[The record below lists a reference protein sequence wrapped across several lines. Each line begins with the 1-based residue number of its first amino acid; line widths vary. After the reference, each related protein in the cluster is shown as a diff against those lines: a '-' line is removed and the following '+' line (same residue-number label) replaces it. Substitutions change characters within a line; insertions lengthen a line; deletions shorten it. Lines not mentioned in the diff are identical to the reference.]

1 MKDAKFKKPRKGK
14 WIILA
19 ITVALGF
26 AALWLIYA
34 FAQQIR
40 NSEQDKVR
48 LWASAI
54 SQKAQLM
61 SSTERFFNEVD
72 IDERRKVKLYIDVL
86 ESFNKKDLGSD
97 AEFYLSYV
105 SYIVDSSRT
114 PFMIIDRDSL
124 ITSCG
129 NIKSTPREDG
139 QLIGTKVTPEL
150 LYLFSNNP
158 PFHYNVWGI
167 PLTLLYKESQIYT
180 DMRFILDN
188 LNESFLSEVT
198 NNSVFVPVIVV
209 DSLKKNVISYGNIN
223 PVEFDNPSKLEKKL
237 KAMQGENDPIMLR
250 LANHHLAY
258 VFYERTPLLKLLRF
272 LPLIYLFLGM
282 ILVIVS
288 YNLFRT
294 ARSNEENRVWIGMA
308 KETAH
313 QLGTPISSLSGWA
326 DYLEGKPLEEPYL
339 SEIRKDIDRLD
350 TIARR
355 FSKIGSIPE
364 LKDEDICEVIQ
375 HTISYM
381 EKRSP
386 RKVNFVTN
394 LPDSPVIVPINRYL
408 FEWVI
413 ENLCKNAI
421 DAMEGKGTFT
431 TLLSIEGSHIHID
444 LCDTGKGIPTS
455 QQKYIFESGF
465 STKQRGWGLG
475 LSLARR
481 IIKEYHKGK
490 IYLKYSIPG
499 QGSVFRITLHKSSAP
514 SASSNSDANNS

>member
-1 MKDAKFKKPRKGK
+1 MKSFKRNRRSK
-14 WIILA
+14 WVIMAVTIA
-19 ITVALGF
+19 MGF
-26 AALWLIYA
+26 AALWLIYN

-40 NSEQDKVR
+40 KSEQEKVS
-48 LWASAI
+48 LWANAI

-61 SSTERFFNEVD
+61 TSTETFFNEVA

-86 ESFNKKDLGSD
+86 ESFNKRDLGSD
-97 AEFYLSYV
+97 AEFYLKYV

-114 PFMIIDRDSL
+114 PFIIMDRDSI

-129 NIKSTPREDG
+129 NVSPSAQQDG
-139 QLIGTKVTPEL
+139 ALIGTKITPQL
-150 LYLFSNNP
+150 LCLFCNNP
-158 PFHYNVWGI
+158 PFHYSIWGI
-167 PLTLLYKESQIYT
+167 PLTLLYRESQIYS
-180 DMRFILDN
+180 DMRAALDN
-188 LNESFLSEVT
+188 LTHSFLSEVT

-209 DSLKKNVISYGNIN
+209 DSRQTTVLGSGNIDSTDFN
-223 PVEFDNPSKLEKKL
+223 TPERLQRKLAK
-237 KAMQGENDPIMLR
+237 MRSENEPIPLR
-250 LANHHLAY
+250 LASNRLAY
-258 VFYERTPLLKLLRF
+258 VFYEDTPLLKLLHYI
-272 LPLIYLFLGM
+272 PLIYLFLAV
-282 ILVIVS
+282 ILLLVS

-294 ARSNEENRVWIGMA
+294 ARSSEENRVWVGMA

-326 DYLEGKPLEEPYL
+326 DYLEGKTLEEPYI

-355 FSKIGSIPE
+355 FSKIGSVPE
-364 LKDEDICEVIQ
+364 LVDEDVCDVIR

-386 RKVNFVTN
+386 KKVKFITN
-394 LPDSPVIVPINRYL
+394 LPNHPVVAPLNRYL

-413 ENLCKNAI
+413 ENICKNAI

-431 TLLSIEGSHIHID
+431 TILTTEGNSIYID
-444 LCDTGKGIPTS
+444 LSDTGKGILPS
-455 QQKYIFESGF
+455 QQKMIFESGF

-481 IIKEYHKGK
+481 IIQEYHKGK
-490 IYLKYSIPG
+490 IALKYSVPG
-499 QGSVFRITLHKSSAP
+499 QGSVFRITL
-514 SASSNSDANNS
+514 NSRS

>member
-1 MKDAKFKKPRKGK
+1 MSPKTKANNPKFKKPRKGK
-14 WIILA
+14 WAIMSITIILG
-19 ITVALGF
+19 L
-26 AALWLIYA
+26 AALWIINT
-34 FAQQIR
+34 FVQQIR
-40 NSEQDKVR
+40 KSEEEKVR
-48 LWASAI
+48 IWASAI
-54 SQKAQLM
+54 SQKAELM
-61 SSTERFFNEVD
+61 TSTETFFDEVA

-86 ESFNKKDLGSD
+86 QSFNNKDLGSD

-114 PFMIIDRDSL
+114 PFMIINRDSV

-129 NIKSTPREDG
+129 NIKPTIQEDG

-150 LYLFSNNP
+150 LQDFSDNP
-158 PFHYNVWGI
+158 PFHYSVWGI
-167 PLTLLYKESQIYT
+167 PLTLIYRESQIYS
-180 DMRFILDN
+180 DMRAALDN
-188 LNESFLSEVT
+188 LNRSFLSEVT

-209 DSLKKNVISYGNIN
+209 DSSKQNILGSGNIN
-223 PVEFDNPSKLEKKL
+223 PNEFDSPKKLSDKLEL
-237 KAMQGENDPIMLR
+237 MANENQPITLQ
-250 LANHHLAY
+250 LANNQTAY
-258 VFYERTPLLKLLRF
+258 VYYEPTPMLKLLRII
-272 LPLIYLFLGM
+272 PLIYLFLA
-282 ILVIVS
+282 LVLLLVS

-294 ARSNEENRVWIGMA
+294 ARSEEENRVWVGMA

-326 DYLEGKPLEEPYL
+326 DYLEGKTLEEPYL
-339 SEIRKDIDRLD
+339 GEIRKDIDRLD

-364 LKDEDICEVIQ
+364 PKSEDLCEVIR

-386 RKVNFVTN
+386 RKVNFVTT
-394 LPDSPVIVPINRYL
+394 LPDRPVIAPLNRYL

-413 ENLCKNAI
+413 ENICKNAI

-431 TLLSIEGSHIHID
+431 TILTTEGNHIHID
-444 LCDTGKGIPTS
+444 LCDTGKGIPAS
-455 QQKYIFESGF
+455 QQKYIFESGY

-481 IIKEYHKGK
+481 IIQEYHNGR
-490 IYLKYSIPG
+490 IVLKYSVPG
-499 QGSVFRITLHKSSAP
+499 QGSVFRITIEGEK
-514 SASSNSDANNS
+514 

>member
-1 MKDAKFKKPRKGK
+1 MTF
-14 WIILA
+14 
-19 ITVALGF
+19 TVTMGF
-26 AALWLIYA
+26 VSLWLIYN

-40 NSEQDKVR
+40 DSEQAKVK

-61 SSTERFFNEVD
+61 SSTETFFNEVD

-86 ESFNKKDLGSD
+86 ESFNKRDLSTD

-114 PFMIIDRDSL
+114 PFIIMDHDSV

-129 NIKSTPREDG
+129 NVMSSPMQDRE
-139 QLIGTKVTPEL
+139 LIGTKISPTL
-150 LYLFSNNP
+150 LQQFSANP
-158 PFHYNVWGI
+158 PFHYSIWGI
-167 PLTLLYKESQIYT
+167 PLTLLYKESQIYS
-180 DMRFILDN
+180 DMHAVLDN
-188 LNESFLSEVT
+188 LNVSFLSEVT

-209 DSLKKNVISYGNIN
+209 DSTQSIVMGSGNID
-223 PVEFDNPSKLEKKL
+223 PDEFDTPDKLSRKLEQ
-237 KAMQGENDPIMLR
+237 MRNQNDPIRLR
-250 LANHHLAY
+250 LANHRLAY
-258 VFYERTPLLKLLRF
+258 VFYEDSSLLQLLHYI
-272 LPLIYLFLGM
+272 PLIYLFLAI
-282 ILVIVS
+282 ILILVS

-294 ARSNEENRVWIGMA
+294 ARSNEENRVWVGMA

-326 DYLEGKPLEEPYL
+326 DYLDGKTLEEPYI

-355 FSKIGSIPE
+355 FSKIGSVPE
-364 LKDEDICEVIQ
+364 LKDEDVCEVLR
-375 HTISYM
+375 HTLSYM

-386 RKVNFVTN
+386 KKVTFVTN
-394 LPDSPVIVPINRYL
+394 IPDEPVVVPLNRYL

-413 ENLCKNAI
+413 ENICKNAI
-421 DAMEGKGTFT
+421 DAMEGVGTFT
-431 TLLSIEGSHIHID
+431 TILTRNDKNIFID
-444 LCDTGKGIPTS
+444 LCDTGKGIPSS
-455 QQKYIFESGF
+455 QQKLIFESGF

-475 LSLARR
+475 LSLAKR

-490 IYLKYSIPG
+490 IFLKYSVPG
-499 QGSVFRITLHKSSAP
+499 QGSIFRIVLSVN
-514 SASSNSDANNS
+514 SNA